1 LEKSSV
7 SSPESNKA
15 VVQQYVDAFNHGD
28 FEQLRS
34 LFTPDAAIYG
44 VLGFGSLE
52 VAMPV
57 WQELHHGL
65 GMKLTVEALVAEG
78 DVVAARYTER
88 GTFVGPFRG
97 HEPTG
102 RSYEMTAMEW
112 FELKH
117 GKIHRRWGA
126 RDAAAQA
133 RQLGLA

>member
-1 LEKSSV
+1 MPSL
-7 SSPESNKA
+7 ESNKA
-15 VVQQYVDAFNHGD
+15 VVEHYVEAFNRGD
-28 FEQLRS
+28 FERLRS

-44 VLGFGSLE
+44 VLGFGSID

-57 WQELHHGL
+57 WTELHHGL
-65 GMKLTVEALVAEG
+65 AMTLTIEGLMAEG

-102 RSYEMTAMEW
+102 KSYEITAMEW
-112 FELKH
+112 FELKD

-126 RDAAAQA
+126 RDFAAQA
-133 RQLGLA
+133 RQIGLS